1 MTNEEMNIA
10 HELEQLRKDYAQLK
24 QELGKQEITNE
35 RLIRESI
42 RKDLSFIDKKKWIG
56 IPAIIIVAVL
66 MPYISKE
73 LGLRTSFVI
82 ITIVWI
88 AILAIVN
95 FITMNGIDERLI
107 SMMPTQEFLKR
118 IKKQKQQQFRWL
130 QINIPLLF
138 LWVGYFIGE
147 CIHANLPQEIL
158 YSLLGGLITGLVIGG
173 TIGLRMHN
181 RIIGIYEG
189 IILQLENPEAGNYT
203 KL

>member
-95 FITMNGIDERLI
+95 FITMNGMDERLI

>member
-1 MTNEEMNIA
+1 MTNEEMNIT

-42 RKDLSFIDKKKWIG
+42 RKDLSFIEKKKWLG
-56 IPAIIIVAVL
+56 IPAIIIVAAL

-95 FITMNGIDERLI
+95 FITMNGMDERLI

-118 IKKQKQQQFRWL
+118 IKKQKQQQFRWF

>member
-95 FITMNGIDERLI
+95 FITMNGMDERLI

-189 IILQLENPEAGNYT
+189 IILQLENPEAGNHT

>member
-73 LGLRTSFVI
+73 LGLRTTFVI

-95 FITMNGIDERLI
+95 FITMNGMDERLI

>member
-88 AILAIVN
+88 AILAIAN
-95 FITMNGIDERLI
+95 FIRMNGMYERLI

-118 IKKQKQQQFRWL
+118 IKKQKQQQFRWF

-189 IILQLENPEAGNYT
+189 IILQLENPEAGDY
-203 KL
+203 KK

>member
-95 FITMNGIDERLI
+95 FITMNGMDERLI

-130 QINIPLLF
+130 PINIPLLF

>member
-95 FITMNGIDERLI
+95 FITMNGMDERLI

-173 TIGLRMHN
+173 TIGLRIHN

>member
-95 FITMNGIDERLI
+95 FITMNGMDERLI

-118 IKKQKQQQFRWL
+118 IKKQKQQQFRWF

-158 YSLLGGLITGLVIGG
+158 FSLLGGLITGLVIGG

>member
-1 MTNEEMNIA
+1 MTNEEMNIT

-73 LGLRTSFVI
+73 LGLRTTFVI

-88 AILAIVN
+88 AILAIAN
-95 FITMNGIDERLI
+95 FIRMNGMYERLI

-118 IKKQKQQQFRWL
+118 IKKQKQQQFRWF

-189 IILQLENPEAGNYT
+189 IILQLENPEAGDY
-203 KL
+203 KK

>member
-1 MTNEEMNIA
+1 MTNEEMNIT

-95 FITMNGIDERLI
+95 FIRMNGMDERLI

-189 IILQLENPEAGNYT
+189 IILQLENPEAGNY
-203 KL
+203 KK

>member
-42 RKDLSFIDKKKWIG
+42 RKDLNFIDKKKWIG

-95 FITMNGIDERLI
+95 FITMNGMDERLI

-118 IKKQKQQQFRWL
+118 IKKQKQQQFRWF

-158 YSLLGGLITGLVIGG
+158 FSLLGGLITGLVIGG